1 MKARGSVGVY
11 GNRGVPAAGSAE
23 PRKEVFMKIPEE
35 ATLLRIFIGKS
46 GREGGK
52 PLYERIVMKARELD
66 LAGATAIKGIL
77 GFGAD
82 SRIHAA
88 KLLSI
93 SDDLPII
100 GEIVDSGEK
109 IQRIIPFL
117 DEHITEGPVT
127 MEKVR
132 W

>member
-1 MKARGSVGVY
+1 
-11 GNRGVPAAGSAE
+11 
-23 PRKEVFMKIPEE
+23 MKIPEE
-35 ATLLRIFIGKS
+35 ATLLRVFIGES
-46 GREGGK
+46 DREGGK

-66 LAGATAIKGIL
+66 LAGATVIKGIL

-93 SDDLPII
+93 SDDLPVIV
-100 GEIVDSGEK
+100 EIVDSEEK
-109 IQRIIPFL
+109 MQKIMPYL
-117 DEHITEGPVT
+117 DEHITEGLVT

-132 W
+132 VVKYRHS